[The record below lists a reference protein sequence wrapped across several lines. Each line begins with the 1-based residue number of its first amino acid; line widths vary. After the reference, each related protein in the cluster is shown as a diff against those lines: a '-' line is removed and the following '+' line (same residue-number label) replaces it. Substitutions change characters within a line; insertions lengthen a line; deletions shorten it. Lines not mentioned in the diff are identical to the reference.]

1 MSVGILGRF
10 VKQSGE
16 TLDYNVDFSEWMAGR
31 NDAAASFTVTV
42 DAGIT
47 LVASERTGNV
57 VSVVLSGGTSGQ
69 QYKVTVRLTTNASN
83 PITKEA
89 DFLVKVKDV

>member
-16 TLDYNVDFSEWMAGR
+16 TLDYRIDYSDWFATRADSP
-31 NDAAASFTVTV
+31 ASFTVSV

-47 LVASERTGNV
+47 LAASSRQGSV
-57 VSVVLSGGTSGQ
+57 VTVVLSGGTSGA
-69 QYKVTVRLTTNASN
+69 QYKVTVRVTTDATP
-83 PITKEA
+83 PIVKEA
-89 DFLVKVKDV
+89 DFIVKVKDV